1 MKDRTRIVCLGLALV
16 APATA
21 ADAQAQDESRRSL
34 SIRPSVQLVYDS
46 NVYKVGRQSNLAA
59 GPQTDDVSI
68 SPGLNVDISLP
79 LGRQRVFLAG
89 YAGYDFFMKN
99 SRLDRERIG
108 LDGGA
113 DLRLIGSCSTTVNIG
128 YARAQGDLANGLSL
142 FAAPNTEERVSYG
155 ANASCGSAIGLQPGI
170 GYSHQKIRNSN
181 RSFFTTNSTSDNY
194 QASLAYVR
202 PSFGSLSIFGTYG
215 EARYDDRVP
224 LIPGVPTGFR
234 EGIDSYS
241 VGLRYE
247 REIGARLRGSISGG
261 YNWVNPK
268 IGNQTFR
275 GANYSLALDY
285 RASERLTASVTAA
298 RSADLPNLINVLYA
312 ITDAFTLNGNYRLNP
327 RISLNFGGT
336 YQNRKLRASEVLV
349 GTPFIATR
357 DELLQLNFGA
367 GYDLGQKLRLNLGFT
382 RQQRRSDNE
391 FFRYNA
397 NQVVFGASYQ
407 L

>member
-1 MKDRTRIVCLGLALV
+1 MKEKTRIVCLGLALV

-34 SIRPSVQLVYDS
+34 SIRPSVQLIYDS
-46 NVYKVGRQSNLAA
+46 NVFKVGRQTILPA
-59 GPQTDDVSI
+59 GPRTDDISI

-113 DLRLIGSCSTTVNIG
+113 DLRLVGSCSTTVNLG

-142 FAAPNTEERVSYG
+142 FATPNTEERVTYG
-155 ANASCGSAIGLQPGI
+155 ANARCGGPVGLQPGI

-181 RSFFTTNSTSDNY
+181 RTFFATNSSADTY

-202 PSFGSLSIFGTYG
+202 PSFGSLSLFGTYSD
-215 EARYDDRVP
+215 AQYDDRVP
-224 LIPGVPTGFR
+224 LIPGLPSGFR
-234 EGIDSYS
+234 EGIESYA

-247 REIGARLRGSISGG
+247 REIGARLRGSLSGG

-275 GANYSLALDY
+275 GANYALSLDY
-285 RASERLTASVTAA
+285 RASERLTASLSAA

-312 ITDAFTLNGNYRLNP
+312 ITDNFTLAGTYRLNP
-327 RISLNFGGT
+327 RATLNFGGT
-336 YQNRKLRASEVLV
+336 YQNRKLRASEVLI
-349 GTPFIATR
+349 GTPFVATR
-357 DELLQLNFGA
+357 DELLQLNVGA
-367 GYDLGQKLRLNLGFT
+367 GYDLGQKLRLNIGFT
-382 RQQRRSDNE
+382 RQQRRSDND

-397 NQVVFGASYQ
+397 NQVAIGASYE